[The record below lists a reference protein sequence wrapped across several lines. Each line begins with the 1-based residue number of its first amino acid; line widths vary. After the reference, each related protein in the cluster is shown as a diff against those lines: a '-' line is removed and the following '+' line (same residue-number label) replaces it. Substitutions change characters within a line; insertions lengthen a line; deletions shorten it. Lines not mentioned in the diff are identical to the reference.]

1 MLSWNKISTAFAEVE
16 CLINSRPLGYPSNDP
31 NDPQP
36 LTPNHIIFG
45 LATAS
50 VPQGPYRETRNLCK
64 RYEFVQMLVNHF
76 WKPFVREYLPTLMKR
91 AKRRSKTRQLQTG
104 DVVLLVDYSSPRG
117 KWEIGRI
124 SKVFPG
130 QDGVVR
136 NVQVKITKGEYKRSV
151 QRCCPSIEQREKG
164 T

>member
-64 RYEFVQMLVNHF
+64 RYEFVQMLVYHF

-130 QDGVVR
+130 QDGVVQ
-136 NVQVKITKGEYKRSV
+136 NVQVKSTKGEYKRSV
-151 QRCCPSIEQREKG
+151 QRCCPLIEQREKG